1 MKQML
6 IQCGA
11 GVLLGGLLL
20 CLPVRSQELRLGFVK
35 TDRIFKESNIAKTAS
50 AKIEQEFS
58 ARDKDLADQS
68 ALLKSMVDKF
78 PIEAPTMSDTQRT
91 ARQKSLTDQDRELQ
105 RKRRAFQEDLAA
117 RRNEELQRVLARADE
132 VVKQVAAA
140 EKYDLVLQEAVY
152 VNPRIDLTNKVL
164 DILNAQPVK

>member
-1 MKQML
+1 MAA
-6 IQCGA
+6 CFFA
-11 GVLLGGLLL
+11 A
-20 CLPVRSQELRLGFVK
+20 PVQAQGFRLGFVK
-35 TDRIFKESNIAKTAS
+35 TDRIFQEANIAKTAA

-58 ARDKDLADQS
+58 ARDKDLVDQS

>member
-1 MKQML
+1 MKPLL

-11 GVLLGGLLL
+11 VVVLCGLLV
-20 CLPVRSQELRLGFVK
+20 CGPVQAQELRLGFVK
-35 TDRIFKESNIAKTAS
+35 TDRIFKEATIAKTAS
-50 AKIEQEFS
+50 AKIDQEFS
-58 ARDKDLADQS
+58 ARDKDLVDQS
-68 ALLKSMVDKF
+68 VSLKSLVDRF
-78 PIEAPTMSDTQRT
+78 QIETPTMSGAQSTT
-91 ARQKSLTDQDRELQ
+91 RQKSLADQERELQ

-117 RRNEELQRVLARADE
+117 RKNEELQRVLARADE